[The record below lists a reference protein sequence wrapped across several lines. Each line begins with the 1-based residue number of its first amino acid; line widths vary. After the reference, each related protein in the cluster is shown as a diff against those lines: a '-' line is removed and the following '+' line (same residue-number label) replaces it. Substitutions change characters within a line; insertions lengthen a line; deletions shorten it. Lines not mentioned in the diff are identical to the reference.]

1 MDEKIKITAE
11 LGKEKVSALFY
22 LLGEELTPER
32 SEVLSKAPILLNFE
46 TLDKEDRRNA
56 ELLLASLAIATI
68 KLE

>member
-32 SEVLSKAPILLNFE
+32 WKVLSEAPILLNLE
-46 TLDKEDRRNA
+46 TLDKEDRRNT
-56 ELLLASLAIATI
+56 ELLLVSLAIDTT

>member
-32 SEVLSKAPILLNFE
+32 WEVLSKAPILLNFE
-46 TLDKEDRRNA
+46 TLDKKDRRNA

>member
-11 LGKEKVSALFY
+11 LGKEKISALFY

-32 SEVLSKAPILLNFE
+32 WKVLSEAPILLNLE
-46 TLDKEDRRNA
+46 TLDKEDRRNT
-56 ELLLASLAIATI
+56 ELLLVSLAIATT

>member
-22 LLGEELTPER
+22 LIDEELTPER
-32 SEVLSKAPILLNFE
+32 WKVLSEAPISLDLE

-56 ELLLASLAIATI
+56 ELMLISLAIASKKI
-68 KLE
+68 Q